1 MGSESGA
8 VKWTLATELE
18 LKVGG
23 KLGRGV
29 KPANCEYEGNCTE
42 ERGTVRES

>member
-1 MGSESGA
+1 MQVLNLERA
-8 VKWTLATELE
+8 KWTLTPKLE

-29 KPANCEYEGNCTE
+29 KPANCWYEGN
-42 ERGTVRES
+42 GTGREGQ